1 MEEVGS
7 GVGRMERE
15 GTGGVGAGAEG
26 DASVAAE
33 GFASAMGT
41 ETSTETASKSSS
53 SGNWFEALKAEGL
66 REKAAEA
73 VGKVGERF
81 REISHQVDE
90 ALKVGADAEAGYEEV
105 DVDDYGEVGTP
116 WIRERAAMA
125 SSSAGEASSVTRT
138 PRAKGKGAIK
148 TADQFSFED
157 FLRGDIITPDKRDEG
172 ADDEDEDEDV
182 GADEGVGLPIA
193 LDVGAPANV
202 PVRTEGVADGE
213 AAARGEGEGEGGG
226 AGGAAEWRSREEA
239 RREAEVRAIWE
250 STRGVTGRVL
260 AEVRKDDEIARLR
273 REAEARAQEIAALR
287 AEMVQAR
294 HGPPPAAA
302 ATAAATATATAAM
315 ESVSSAPPPVAAA
328 WNPADAMAKA
338 RREAAQSLDQASGRI
353 LQFISSAVSKA
364 EEAAKRAAGAGPDL
378 EIGDAKRRVDGGALA
393 AAAGSSAA
401 AGGGSGGGGG
411 GGAPGVGRSALFA
424 GGPAAPV
431 RPKPIGRVQAEVS
444 ALLRGSFPG
453 PFPAT
458 SSSGLPPQGGG
469 AERVGESAVAN
480 TVAQA
485 LAVVRHQPRLV
496 AAVLLFAVVSLY
508 LKLVTLRPRAA
519 VAVDP

>member
-1 MEEVGS
+1 MR
-7 GVGRMERE
+7 GVGRWAGGGR
-15 GTGGVGAGAEG
+15 GCGGVGAEG
-26 DASVAAE
+26 DAAAAAAE

-41 ETSTETASKSSS
+41 SSSSSFSFSSTETASKSS

-90 ALKVGADAEAGYEEV
+90 ALKVSADAEAGYEEV

-116 WIRERAAMA
+116 WIRERAARA
-125 SSSAGEASSVTRT
+125 SPSAGEASVTRT

-172 ADDEDEDEDV
+172 ADDEDEDEDE
-182 GADEGVGLPIA
+182 GTDEGVGLPTA
-193 LDVGAPANV
+193 LDMGAAANV
-202 PVRTEGVADGE
+202 PVRTEGVADGKG
-213 AAARGEGEGEGGG
+213 AARGEGEGEGGG

-302 ATAAATATATAAM
+302 ATAAAAM
-315 ESVSSAPPPVAAA
+315 ESVSSAPPPVVA

-378 EIGDAKRRVDGGALA
+378 EVGDAKRRVDGGAPA
-393 AAAGSSAA
+393 AEAGSSAA
-401 AGGGSGGGGG
+401 AGGGSGGGG
-411 GGAPGVGRSALFA
+411 ASGVGRSALFA

-444 ALLRGSFPG
+444 ALLRGSFPV

-458 SSSGLPPQGGG
+458 SSSGLPLPPQGGG

-508 LKLVTLRPRAA
+508 LKLVTLRPRTAA
-519 VAVDP
+519 AVDP